1 MVTRMIDRAVRLA
14 VLVSCLAA
22 PPASVAQAVAV
33 MPPGGGG
40 ASEGV
45 AAAFD
50 ALRNGSF
57 LDALDAAERAG
68 IVARDV
74 IEWARLRE
82 GLGTFQEALAFL
94 RRRPD
99 WPGLPRL
106 RSRNE
111 ELLPRPHNPD
121 MAESVLAFLGED
133 PPVTGEGVVALVEA
147 YRILGRDGDAKA
159 QAALAWLTRPLGPE
173 AERSLLAWYANEL
186 GKLDDE
192 RMDAMFWAGS
202 ETALRRAM
210 ARAPES
216 DAARLAA
223 ARLAA
228 RSGRSPDA
236 ATEDGGI
243 AHFRFERLLTQDRDA
258 ATELLLTRSV
268 SAEGLVEPG
277 AWARERRIL
286 ARRLMGAGEMER
298 AYAVASSHWLTAGA
312 DYAELEWLSGYLSL
326 RFRDQPQTAL
336 LHFQRFRE
344 AVATPISLGRAGYWI
359 GRAYAAL
366 DQPELA
372 DEAYRFGARYQTS
385 FYGLLAAEEAG
396 VPLDPLLTGAEP
408 FPHFSEAGFR
418 DSSVFEAAL
427 LLQAAGER
435 DLSERFFTHLVE
447 GLDREEAGA
456 LGDLVLALGEPH
468 IAVRIA
474 KRAAEAGI
482 TIPQAYYPVIELGV
496 ENMPVPAELAL
507 AIARRESEFDP
518 GVASGVGARGLMQLM
533 PGTAR
538 DVAGALDIAYSPT
551 RLFSDPSYNAT
562 LGTAYLAG
570 LIERFG
576 NNPILVAAGYNAG
589 PGRPLQWIRE
599 RGDPRTSDV
608 DVIEW
613 IELIPFDE
621 TRNYVMRVA
630 ESLPVYRAR
639 LTGETAPV
647 TLSREIAG
655 R

>member
-1 MVTRMIDRAVRLA
+1 MIARAVRLLA
-14 VLVSCLAA
+14 LVLLFA
-22 PPASVAQAVAV
+22 PPMSVAQAEAIA
-33 MPPGGGG
+33 PLQ
-40 ASEGV
+40 GV
-45 AAAFD
+45 NTSDGMAAAFE
-50 ALRNGSF
+50 ALRGGSF

-68 IVARDV
+68 PVARDV
-74 IEWARLRE
+74 VEWQRLRE
-82 GLGTFQEALAFL
+82 GLGSFEETLAFL

-111 ELLPRPHNPD
+111 ELVPRPRKRET
-121 MAESVLAFLGED
+121 AEEVLAFLGED
-133 PPVTGEGVVALVEA
+133 PPVTGEGVIALVQA
-147 YRILGRDGDAKA
+147 YRVLGRDGDAKA
-159 QAALAWLTRPLGPE
+159 QAALAWLTRSLGPE
-173 AERSLLAWYANEL
+173 AERSLLTFYPEEL
-186 GKLDDE
+186 GDLDEE

-202 ETALRRAM
+202 DTALRRAM

-216 DAARLAA
+216 SAAKLAA

-228 RSGRSPDA
+228 RLERILE
-236 ATEDGGI
+236 TIYDGGI
-243 AHFRFERLLTQDRDA
+243 AHIQFERLLAQDRDA
-258 ATELLLTRSV
+258 AVQLLLTRSI
-268 SAEGLVEPG
+268 SAEDLGNPTV
-277 AWARERRIL
+277 WARERRTL
-286 ARRLMGAGEMER
+286 ARRLMEAGEMDR
-298 AYAVASSHWLTAGA
+298 AYAVASSHGLTEGA
-312 DYAELEWLSGYLSL
+312 DYAELEWLSGFLSL

-336 LHFQRFRE
+336 MHFQRFRE

-359 GRAYAAL
+359 GRAHSGL
-366 DQPELA
+366 DQPDLA

-396 VPLDPLLTGAEP
+396 LPLDPMLTGAES
-408 FPHFSEAGFR
+408 FPLFSEASFR
-418 DSSVFEAAL
+418 DSSVLEAAL

-435 DLSERFFTHLVE
+435 DLAERFFTHLAE
-447 GLDREEAGA
+447 GLDREEAGT

-468 IAVRIA
+468 LAVRIA

-482 TIPQAYYPVIELGV
+482 TIPHAYYPVIEFGV
-496 ENMPVPAELAL
+496 ENMPVSAELAL
-507 AIARRESEFDP
+507 AIARRESELDP

-538 DVAGALDIAYSPT
+538 DVARALDIAYSPT

-589 PGRPLQWIRE
+589 PGRPIRWMRE
-599 RGDPRTSDV
+599 RGDPRSPDV
-608 DVIEW
+608 DVIDW

-639 LTGETAPV
+639 LSGTAGPIA
-647 TLSREIAG
+647 LSREIAA